1 MDYAARYAELAVRVG
16 CNLEQGQKL
25 VVFGEPEHAP
35 LIRAVAE
42 AGWRAGAGDVD
53 CFYVDEHVRRLHA
66 LHAAEEMLDRTS
78 PWLATARRGAEGA
91 ALVLTFGDAD
101 PELFADVDPS
111 RAARA
116 EPTEAKEIARDLTS
130 RLATAWT
137 VIACPTAGWAQ
148 SLFGTPDVDR
158 LWSEIARV
166 TRLDEPDPVDAW
178 RRHIARLRERAALL
192 DEHRLASLRFRGR
205 DTDLRIGLLESARWL
220 SAASRTS
227 WGQEHVV
234 NLPTEEVF
242 TTPDRMRAEGTVRLT
257 APLYWFGSRVEGGRL
272 RFAGGEVV
280 EASADHGEEFL
291 RSKLGADPAASR
303 LGEVA
308 LVDVDSA
315 VGQRGILFR
324 NLLLDENASSHIAIG
339 SGYTDPVEGSAAM
352 NDEQRLGAGINVSTI
367 HIDLMI
373 GGSDVDVD
381 GLRADGT
388 SVPVLEQGH
397 WVLA

>member
-1 MDYAARYAELAVRVG
+1 MDYAARYAELAVQVG

-25 VVFGEPEHAP
+25 VVFGEPEHAS

-53 CFYVDEHVRRLHA
+53 CFYVDEHIRRLHA
-66 LHAAEEMLDRTS
+66 LHAPEHLLDRTP
-78 PWLATARRGAEGA
+78 PWLATARLGAEDA

-116 EPTEAKEIARDLTS
+116 EPTEAKEIGRDLTS
-130 RLATAWT
+130 RLAMAWT

-148 SLFGTPDVDR
+148 SLFGAPDTDR

-178 RRHIARLRERAALL
+178 RRHIARLRERAAVL
-192 DEHRLASLRFRGR
+192 DEHRFAALRFRGP
-205 DTDLRIGLLESARWL
+205 DTELRIGLLESARWL
-220 SAASRTS
+220 SAESRTS

-242 TTPDRMRAEGTVRLT
+242 TTPDRMQAEGTVRLT

-280 EASADHGEEFL
+280 EASAEHGEEFL
-291 RSKLGADPAASR
+291 RSKLAADAAASR

-315 VGQRGILFR
+315 VGRRGILFR

-352 NDEQRLGAGINVSTI
+352 DDEQRLEAGINVSTI
-367 HIDLMI
+367 HVDLMI
-373 GGSDVDVD
+373 GGPEVDVE
-381 GLRADGT
+381 GLRADAT
-388 SVPVLEQGH
+388 SVSILEQGH